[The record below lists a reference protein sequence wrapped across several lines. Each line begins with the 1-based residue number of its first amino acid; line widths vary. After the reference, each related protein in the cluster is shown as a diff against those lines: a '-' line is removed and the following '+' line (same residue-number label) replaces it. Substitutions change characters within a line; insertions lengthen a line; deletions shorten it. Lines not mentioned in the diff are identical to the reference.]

1 MPQTGNI
8 RGTSQLDQVLQ
19 QGDLV
24 SDSAQGGLRVILS
37 KMPAFSMLRSTF
49 VRVAKVED
57 R

>member
-1 MPQTGNI
+1 MPQTGTI
-8 RGTSQLDQVLQ
+8 RGTGQLVQVLQ

-24 SDSAQGGLRVILS
+24 SECVRGGLRAILS
-37 KMPAFSMLRSTF
+37 KVPAISMLRSTF